1 MSSENK
7 EVSKQGD
14 NYNFVQLSR
23 GYLKQMRELARKSPL
38 AHEILYYLVE
48 NMGRTSNA
56 VIVSYKTL
64 QEVTG
69 TSRNTVYR
77 ALSVLQTDNWVQ
89 VVKIG
94 TANAYAINA
103 NVFWQAGR
111 NQKEY
116 AVFKAT
122 VVAAASE
129 QDSNFREKSKHKL
142 KHIPIVDD
150 GERFSVSTKEEL
162 PPPDQRDLDLD

>member
-1 MSSENK
+1 MSDENRSI
-7 EVSKQGD
+7 ESD

-48 NMGRTSNA
+48 HMGRTTNA
-56 VIVSYKTL
+56 VVVSYKTL

-77 ALSVLQTDNWVQ
+77 ALTVLQQDNWVQ

-103 NVFWQAGR
+103 KVFWQAGR
-111 NQKEY
+111 NQKQY
-116 AVFKAT
+116 AVFQAT

-129 QDSNFREKSKHKL
+129 QESNFRDKAKTKL
-142 KHIPIVDD
+142 KHIPIIED
-150 GERFSVSTKEEL
+150 GDRPLVSTDEKL
-162 PPPDQRDLDLD
+162 PPPDQQDLDLD

>member
-1 MSSENK
+1 
-7 EVSKQGD
+7 
-14 NYNFVQLSR
+14 
-23 GYLKQMRELARKSPL
+23 MRELAKKSPL

-48 NMGRTSNA
+48 HMGKTTNA
-56 VIVSYKTL
+56 VVVSYKTL
-64 QEVTG
+64 QEVTE

-77 ALSVLQTDNWVQ
+77 ALRVLQDDNWVQ

-103 NVFWQAGR
+103 NVFWQAAR

-116 AVFKAT
+116 AVFQAT
-122 VVAAASE
+122 VVASASE
-129 QDSNFREKSKHKL
+129 QDSDFREKSQHKL
-142 KHIPIVDD
+142 KYIPIIEDN
-150 GERFSVSTKEEL
+150 ERPSVNVNEEL